1 MLGGASGDR
10 RAEPISLTLAVILGR
25 GLAGAGTGIVAL
37 MLQEK
42 NYNSQKVDIDQ
53 DIQCLEKSIA
63 H

>member
-1 MLGGASGDR
+1 MGGASGDR

>member
-1 MLGGASGDR
+1 MLGGTSGDR
-10 RAEPISLTLAVILGR
+10 RAERISLTLAVILGR

>member
-1 MLGGASGDR
+1 MGGASGDR

-37 MLQEK
+37 TLQEK

>member
-1 MLGGASGDR
+1 MGGTSGDR
-10 RAEPISLTLAVILGR
+10 RAEPVSLTLAVILGR